1 MAKNKKKEEKPFLG
15 LFRHIIY
22 KDQEFV
28 VVDYRCDKEGKTIY
42 LLNLVGGYSF
52 DIYALHEDQLGE
64 VEVLPSVVDEVD
76 FLKEPP
82 KPFRERTPEEIRAL
96 KRKFGITE

>member
-1 MAKNKKKEEKPFLG
+1 MAKNKKKEEKHFLG

-22 KDQEFV
+22 KGQEFV
-28 VVDYRCDKEGKTIY
+28 VVDFRCDKDGKTIY

-64 VEVLPSVVDEVD
+64 VEVLPSVAEEFVL
-76 FLKEPP
+76 LKEPP
-82 KPFRERTPEEIRAL
+82 KSFRERTPEEIRAL

>member
-22 KDQEFV
+22 KGQEFV
-28 VVDYRCDKEGKTIY
+28 VVDFRCDKEGKTIY

-82 KPFRERTPEEIRAL
+82 KPFRERTPEEIQQI
-96 KRKFGITE
+96 KKDYGIQD